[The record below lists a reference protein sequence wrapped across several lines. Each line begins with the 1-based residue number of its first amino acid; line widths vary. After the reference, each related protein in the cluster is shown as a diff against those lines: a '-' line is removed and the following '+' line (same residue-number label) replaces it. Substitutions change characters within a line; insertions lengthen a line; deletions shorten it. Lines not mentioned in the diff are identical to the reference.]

1 VNETGRVAVVTGVGG
16 GIGAAVAS
24 LLAAE
29 GWQVFGLDRKE
40 EDSAAAWG
48 TYLRCDLS
56 APGEIADTVAA
67 ISAQTD
73 RVDTLVNNAALQV
86 NKTLVDTTSEEFE
99 LVMGVNLRAPFLLA
113 QGFVPLMR
121 PGSTIVNVSSVH
133 AVATSRG
140 IAAYAASKGA
150 IVALTR
156 AAALELADSGIRVN
170 AVLPGAVDT
179 PMLRA
184 GLARRPQAGGPEE
197 GLRLLAARTPR
208 GKIGRPE
215 EIAQTIY
222 FLASERSSNITGQAV
237 VDDGGATA
245 RLSTE

>member
-73 RVDTLVNNAALQV
+73 RVDTLVNNAALQL

-156 AAALELADSGIRVN
+156 AAALELADSGIRLN

-184 GLARRPQAGGPEE
+184 GLARRPEAGVPSKACACS
-197 GLRLLAARTPR
+197 RQRPLAARSGDPR
-208 GKIGRPE
+208 DRSDSR
-215 EIAQTIY
+215 
-222 FLASERSSNITGQAV
+222 ASRSPA
-237 VDDGGATA
+237 
-245 RLSTE
+245 